1 MDKRFLESSEFYNA
15 RYHNFSTL
23 LILPTTCLVV
33 AVLLFSFLGKKEVTI
48 DGIGTTTT
56 TQTVPT
62 IQATANSAIKN
73 NYLSEGKYVHQGQTL
88 LVYNNVL
95 NHNKLSLYETQAQKF
110 TQQIT
115 ALDTLKSGIT
125 NNTDSFAENDTFG
138 YRQLLQSYLKQWQV
152 YQTENQMLTQKSAS
166 TQQKQASLTQ
176 IEQQVVER
184 NSANLTAYQALYQ
197 AVNND
202 NGYDKKAKYSYIY
215 QEYKNK
221 LASAT
226 DNTDKSGI
234 KEDYLTNIQQ
244 EIDTLQDTVA
254 SAKAQVEELKE
265 FDDTNYSV
273 AINQQKM
280 QTLQDDQMNAAVQDQ
295 VKAKQNLQEI
305 KTSIANLKTDN
316 KKYKIKAPKTGV
328 IHTTEQYQGAKYV
341 GNGASLAEIYPVLRQ
356 QKYLRIK
363 SYVPTTDISSVK
375 KGQQLRFKVTRNVP
389 KPVLL
394 TGKIKQI
401 SVSPITINH
410 GNYYLVTATAKINP
424 KQKKLLK
431 YGMEGTTSVI
441 TGKETFFNYYK
452 NKLLNKE

>member
-202 NGYDKKAKYSYIY
+202 NGY
-215 QEYKNK
+215 
-221 LASAT
+221 
-226 DNTDKSGI
+226 
-234 KEDYLTNIQQ
+234 
-244 EIDTLQDTVA
+244 EIGRAHV
-254 SAKAQVEELKE
+254 
-265 FDDTNYSV
+265 
-273 AINQQKM
+273 
-280 QTLQDDQMNAAVQDQ
+280 
-295 VKAKQNLQEI
+295 
-305 KTSIANLKTDN
+305 
-316 KKYKIKAPKTGV
+316 
-328 IHTTEQYQGAKYV
+328 
-341 GNGASLAEIYPVLRQ
+341 
-356 QKYLRIK
+356 
-363 SYVPTTDISSVK
+363 
-375 KGQQLRFKVTRNVP
+375 
-389 KPVLL
+389 
-394 TGKIKQI
+394 
-401 SVSPITINH
+401 
-410 GNYYLVTATAKINP
+410 
-424 KQKKLLK
+424 
-431 YGMEGTTSVI
+431 
-441 TGKETFFNYYK
+441 
-452 NKLLNKE
+452 